1 MNDKLHKLCSDISVS
16 IYEHAYEIRRVMNL
30 CGDESRFWKATVC
43 GSKRVYN
50 EFHKELDNSTPTLF
64 DEFSERDSKFYTYK
78 LPIDGEDV
86 MKTFNIGPSAKV
98 KEILDKIFTFT
109 LINTDKTSRK
119 DCLDYLNY
127 LKLLE
132 DNYANF

>member
-1 MNDKLHKLCSDISVS
+1 
-16 IYEHAYEIRRVMNL
+16 MNL
-30 CGDESRFWKATVC
+30 CGDEDSFWKATVC

-50 EFHKELDNSTPTLF
+50 EFHKEDYNGVPTLF
-64 DEFSERDSKFYTYK
+64 EEFSERDSKFYTYK

-98 KEILDKIFTFT
+98 KEILDKVFTFT

-127 LKLLE
+127 LKKVKDDFGE
-132 DNYANF
+132 F